1 MLSDRSVA
9 VLGYGNQGR
18 AHAMNLR
25 ASGIGVI
32 VGARPGKGAA
42 KAEEDGFAPVS
53 ISEASRSAT
62 LVSLCLPDEVMGA
75 VWRSEIEPRLAGEAA
90 VLFAHG
96 FCLVFGEIVPS
107 DRHPVVLVSPV
118 GPGTAVRERF
128 GQGGVPAFI
137 ASREPQDI
145 GLAREYAAAIGCGR
159 LVETTFRAETVC
171 DLFGEQ
177 AVLCGGVPWLARAA
191 WETLVEAGY
200 PAEVAYLECVA
211 QVRLLAELM
220 ERRGIAGMLEA
231 VSGTAEFG
239 AYEAGPEIVD
249 VHVRERL
256 RERLQRIEGGEFAG
270 EWLRDAEAGFPRLLE
285 QRSTARL
292 HPIEKARPVPD
303 RNHP

>member
-1 MLSDRSVA
+1 
-9 VLGYGNQGR
+9 
-18 AHAMNLR
+18 MNLR
-25 ASGIGVI
+25 DSGIGVI
-32 VGARPGKGAA
+32 VGVRPGKGA
-42 KAEEDGFAPVS
+42 KKSKEDGFAPVS
-53 ISEASRSAT
+53 ISEASSSASM
-62 LVSLCLPDEVMGA
+62 VALCLPDEVMGT
-75 VWRSEIEPRLAGEAA
+75 VWRSEIEPCLAEEAA

-107 DRHPVVLVSPV
+107 DSHPVVLVSPV

-137 ASREPQDI
+137 ASREPQDL
-145 GLAREYAAAIGCGR
+145 GLARDYAAAIGCES

-177 AVLCGGVPWLARAA
+177 SVLCGGVPWLARAA

-200 PAEVAYLECVA
+200 PAEAAYLECVA
-211 QVRLLAELM
+211 QVRLLADLM

-239 AYEAGPEIVD
+239 AYEAGPELVD

-256 RERLQRIEGGEFAG
+256 RGRLQRIESGEFAR
-270 EWLRDAEAGFPRLLE
+270 EWLQDAEEGFPRLLK
-285 QRSTARL
+285 QRSEAKS
-292 HPIEKARPVPD
+292 HPIEKARPDPE
-303 RNHP
+303 RNHH